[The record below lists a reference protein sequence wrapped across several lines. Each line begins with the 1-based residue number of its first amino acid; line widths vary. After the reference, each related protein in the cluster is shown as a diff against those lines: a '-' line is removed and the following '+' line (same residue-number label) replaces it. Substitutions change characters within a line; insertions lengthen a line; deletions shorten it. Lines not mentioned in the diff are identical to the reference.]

1 MRIQVL
7 CTAFAL
13 VILMP
18 SLALAKCYN
27 AEQLEAEQGLR
38 IHSELMVIALNCQ
51 HLAEGRQ
58 LNHEY
63 ENFTQTNLG
72 LIKGYEDTM
81 RAFFASEGKTGEH
94 ELNDFRTKLA
104 NRIAS
109 EAVRLQPNVFCR
121 AYGKRITQANNM
133 PREKLRKWAQTVFPT
148 YPLTRSICDGVTYKT
163 QQDK

>member
-1 MRIQVL
+1 
-7 CTAFAL
+7 
-13 VILMP
+13 MP
-18 SLALAKCYN
+18 VAAMAKCYN

-51 HLAEGRQ
+51 HLAQGASLYRQ
-58 LNHEY
+58 Y

-72 LIKGYEDTM
+72 LIAGYEDTM
-81 RAFFASEGKTGEH
+81 RAFFAAEGKTGET

-104 NRIAS
+104 NRIAG
-109 EAVRLQPNVFCR
+109 EAVRLQPNVFCN
-121 AYGKRITQANNM
+121 AYGKRITQANGM
-133 PREKLRKWAQTVFPT
+133 SRDKLRKWAQTIFPT